1 MMRSGL
7 LCVALLVAGPVSACD
22 RPVCEVDPDLLALA
36 RVITFDDQMAGM
48 GPGVEHREVL
58 ALPGAQFGE
67 HFAGQRRW
75 AEGDFDRIEGPAL
88 APLVLMPGPR
98 GELFSIHR
106 LGRSNVIN
114 GFGPAGF
121 PRDNAQGE
129 GALAVLFDED
139 QAALGFDVLG
149 GEDGAAFLVFLGRDG
164 RVIDSLR
171 LDGLRE
177 REFAFRRSTGAADI
191 AGFVLT
197 NDDPQGI
204 AIDNLRFGQVPQLG

>member
-1 MMRSGL
+1 MRPAF
-7 LCVALLVAGPVSACD
+7 LCLACLVAGPVLACD
-22 RPVCEVDPDLLALA
+22 RPVCEVDPGMLALA
-36 RVITFDDQMAGM
+36 RVITFDDQRAGM
-48 GPGVEHREVL
+48 GPGMEHREVL
-58 ALPGAQFGE
+58 ALPGARFGE
-67 HFAGQRRW
+67 HFMGQRRW
-75 AEGDFDRIEGPAL
+75 AEGDFDRVDGPGL
-88 APLVLMPGPR
+88 APLMLLPGPP

-149 GEDGAAFLVFLGRDG
+149 GEDGAAFLVFLARDG
-164 RVIDSLR
+164 RVIDRLR

-177 REFAFRRSTGAADI
+177 REFAFRRSTGQADI